1 MSFEQTIIQGNVG
14 RDADLRYTP
23 SGKAVCTF
31 SVAVNAGNKAKWYRV
46 TVWESLAETC
56 AQHVHK
62 GMAVLCV
69 GTVEASAYTDRTG
82 VAAATLELTA
92 RVVQFIGAR
101 ELSEEVTPE
110 AVEDYP
116 F

>member
-1 MSFEQTIIQGNVG
+1 MSYEQTIIQGNVG
-14 RDADLRYTP
+14 RDAELRYTQT
-23 SGKAVCTF
+23 GKAVCSF
-31 SVAVNAGNKAKWYRV
+31 SVAVNGAGNKAKWYRV

-69 GTVEASAYTDRTG
+69 GTVEASAFTDKAER
-82 VAAATLELTA
+82 ASATLELTA

-101 ELSEEVTPE
+101 AE
-110 AVEDYP
+110 AEAAEAEHADYP